1 MPTDNIKENNE
12 YMTANFENESQQ
24 KSRKKIFFPIFL
36 IVLFTSA
43 TVIIGIAAL
52 SMAVIQQ
59 NILNQLKSI

>member
-1 MPTDNIKENNE
+1 
-12 YMTANFENESQQ
+12 MTANFENESQQ